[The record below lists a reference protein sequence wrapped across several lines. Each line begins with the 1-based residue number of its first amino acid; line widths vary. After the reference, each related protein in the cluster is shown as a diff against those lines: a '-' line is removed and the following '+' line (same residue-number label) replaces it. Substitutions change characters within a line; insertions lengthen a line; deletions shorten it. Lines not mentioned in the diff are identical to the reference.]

1 MPPPTSCWRPSHDSF
16 FDIRVGRLKPRILD
30 EPAVTGLL
38 SLYVSL
44 WQLMSLPFLS
54 AVFRKRT
61 FLTIRC
67 LFPTTLGISIP
78 TIKANQPRSLAR
90 LWCGWLRCP
99 PKSGHAHQ
107 SRVLATVFLDWAMKK
122 CKFDNGRIVHMFS
135 VDDHLWYVQKANHI
149 QINRIRL
156 VSIEISL
163 LLILLRLSLLQLLL
177 SLLLLLQ

>member
-1 MPPPTSCWRPSHDSF
+1 MASNSYFSTTSILLSNTLGNVIGLAPTSVQSICQLMPPPTSCWRPSHDSF

-54 AVFRKRT
+54 AVFRERT

-107 SRVLATVFLDWAMKK
+107 SRVLATVFLD
-122 CKFDNGRIVHMFS
+122 
-135 VDDHLWYVQKANHI
+135 
-149 QINRIRL
+149 
-156 VSIEISL
+156 
-163 LLILLRLSLLQLLL
+163 
-177 SLLLLLQ
+177 